1 MSNGIYTDELLTDDL
16 DINAFLIA
24 NYCKYYFDIDAV
36 SETCLYQ
43 IEFVTNKG
51 SLIITKDMLNNG
63 TFQQFKQLIGIHYKV
78 VHPHISLSNN
88 IVADRNK
95 DFAPAIVYVD

>member
-1 MSNGIYTDELLTDDL
+1 MSNGIYTDELLADDL

-36 SETCLYQ
+36 SETCLSQ

-51 SLIITKDMLNNG
+51 SLIIT
-63 TFQQFKQLIGIHYKV
+63 
-78 VHPHISLSNN
+78 
-88 IVADRNK
+88 
-95 DFAPAIVYVD
+95 